1 MSMQDWTSVMFS
13 IFILSSLIDFDN
25 KLCGSAKYHK
35 SIMKINIFINRRIRK
50 CFSLR
55 PFYFRKENR
64 SPELIEKT
72 HGLAIRLMV
81 VPRNSALSDQLFV
94 AVVQQSEETSF

>member
-35 SIMKINIFINRRIRK
+35 SIMKTNVFINRRIVEVLLPSTLL
-50 CFSLR
+50 FSQGKSIAWAHR
-55 PFYFRKENR
+55 EN
-64 SPELIEKT
+64 
-72 HGLAIRLMV
+72 AIRLMV